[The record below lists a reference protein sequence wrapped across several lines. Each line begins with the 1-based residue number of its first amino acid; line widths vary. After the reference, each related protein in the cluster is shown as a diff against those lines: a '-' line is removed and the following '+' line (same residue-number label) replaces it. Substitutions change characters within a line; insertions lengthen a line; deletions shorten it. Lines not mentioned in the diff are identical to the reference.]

1 MFICGEMFARA
12 DVWKVQEQSGAV
24 GGRIVVDSGWPQR
37 PSTLNRDARMTQSSE
52 EEDRGRDFLADSFSI
67 SGCFSPNLSF
77 LLVFHS
83 VPLLSSPLMYVLH
96 IHVLLHPRRR
106 DRLFVCSLACRL
118 SFLGPLVPLCWS
130 VGRSAACSWYHL
142 PPPTTPANAAAA
154 AAPTDGPRSTL
165 GCVRA
170 AAAAAYLGK
179 IKDGGH
185 ESKHGQ
191 RRRRQRGQPSEGGKW
206 RWAAAA
212 AALVGRR
219 CAEGDRG
226 RTSET
231 EGTKEEGR
239 KRKSPHSLQPQSQ
252 HLKNRLL
259 CYAKDNNGCDTKDRR
274 RHKRGNNND
283 FIRSEIGSLE
293 GMETKDGGDA

>member
-1 MFICGEMFARA
+1 MESARVKWGGRRADRGGFWMASTTLNPQPRRTNESVKRRRGSRERFPCGFIFHFRLLFPKSFFPFGLSFCPIAILSSDVCPPHPRTTPSTPPRSLVRLFARL
-12 DVWKVQEQSGAV
+12 
-24 GGRIVVDSGWPQR
+24 P
-37 PSTLNRDARMTQSSE
+37 
-52 EEDRGRDFLADSFSI
+52 
-67 SGCFSPNLSF
+67 SF
-77 LLVFHS
+77 LPWPTRTTLLVG
-83 VPLLSSPLMYVLH
+83 
-96 IHVLLHPRRR
+96 R
-106 DRLFVCSLACRL
+106 
-118 SFLGPLVPLCWS
+118 S

-142 PPPTTPANAAAA
+142 PPPTTPANAAA

-259 CYAKDNNGCDTKDRR
+259 CYAKDNNRCDTKDRR

-293 GMETKDGGDA
+293 GMETKDGGDS